1 MYTGVPLR
9 YLLEDAGKD
18 PEAGALTFLA
28 PDGFVESVQMDNYTE
43 AYLCY
48 QIDGQPLP
56 WKQGIPVQIVVP
68 NSGAPASVKQVSDIV
83 VVSKEEAAEL
93 HEWNGWP
100 RETEGTAYY
109 TLGNWP
115 YTDDN
120 GYQNKP
126 NVALF
131 DFQEGQVIETGKPY
145 TFSGYA
151 TAWDEQIAG
160 VEFSMDGGVTWTRFD
175 TPNVT
180 RDNWVIWNFTYT
192 PEADSAY
199 VLSIRSVTTEGRVTE
214 EPIEVLFNAKSN

>member
-1 MYTGVPLR
+1 
-9 YLLEDAGKD
+9 
-18 PEAGALTFLA
+18 
-28 PDGFVESVQMDNYTE
+28 MDNYTE

-56 WKQGIPVQIVVP
+56 WKQGYPVQIVVP

-131 DFQEGQVIETGKPY
+131 DFQEGQVIDRPASRTPSPAMPPLGTSRSPA
-145 TFSGYA
+145 SNSPW
-151 TAWDEQIAG
+151 TAASRG
-160 VEFSMDGGVTWTRFD
+160 RAS
-175 TPNVT
+175 TPPT
-180 RDNWVIWNFTYT
+180 
-192 PEADSAY
+192 
-199 VLSIRSVTTEGRVTE
+199 
-214 EPIEVLFNAKSN
+214 